1 MLRLTKLADYGIV
14 LLIHFARGEEGAVH
28 AARDLA
34 ERSRLPLPTVSRILK
49 ALAGGGLLE
58 SHRGAKGGY
67 SLARSPEA
75 ISVIDIVGAIEGPI
89 GITACT
95 EGETADCEHEAWCPA
110 VNRWQVINGAI
121 HEALER
127 VTLAEM
133 ATPVPEHHL
142 VELQTPRQAGAEARP
157 AR

>member
-14 LLIHFARGEEGAVH
+14 LLIHFARSEAGDVQ

-49 ALAGGGLLE
+49 ALSGAGILE
-58 SHRGAKGGY
+58 SHRGVKGGY
-67 SLARSPEA
+67 SLSLSPDA
-75 ISVIDIVGAIEGPI
+75 VSVVDIVGAIEGPI

-95 EGETADCEHEAWCPA
+95 EGEDTDCEHEAWCPA

-121 HEALER
+121 HEALEK

-133 ATPVPEHHL
+133 ARPVSEDRL
-142 VELQTPRQAGAEARP
+142 VQLETGRQARA
-157 AR
+157 

>member
-14 LLIHFARGEEGAVH
+14 LLIHFAREEDGGVQ

-49 ALAGGGLLE
+49 ALSGSGILQ
-58 SHRGAKGGY
+58 SHRGVKGGY
-67 SLARSPEA
+67 SLARAPE
-75 ISVIDIVGAIEGPI
+75 SVTVVDIVTAIEGPI

-95 EGETADCEHEAWCPA
+95 EGEPTDCEHEAWCPA

-121 HEALER
+121 HEALEK

-133 ATPVPEHHL
+133 ATPVSEERL
-142 VELQTPRQAGAEARP
+142 VQLETGRQARA
-157 AR
+157 